1 MQGSA
6 GASGLP
12 AVPAPWQ
19 VCGVQSVRFLG
30 KTHTHKEVYLWPALK
45 PMASEP
51 LGKDEGA
58 QWALLGRRP

>member
-1 MQGSA
+1 MEGSA

-12 AVPAPWQ
+12 AAPGAWK
-19 VCGVQSVRFLG
+19 VCGVKSVRFLG
-30 KTHTHKEVYLWPALK
+30 KMHPDEEVYLWPALN

-58 QWALLGRRP
+58 QQALLGCRP